1 MKIPKTLWIVLSA
14 SVVNVW
20 WHPKT
25 GATKMLCKGQ
35 QKNKMA
41 ISMASK
47 CLWCVLEW
55 TSNEESTKN
64 GFTTLLLPLTGLDF
78 FSLVCFDR
86 AMVFRQYW
94 DFLETKK
101 REKLKMRYHWSRQP
115 PIKES
120 LWHFTNTTS
129 NIDDIGDNLLRQ
141 VMLCAPLPAHGLKRK
156 TFADISLM
164 WRFFFVKMTANSEVG
179 WLSARGYG
187 SFFFSGKIPK

>member
-1 MKIPKTLWIVLSA
+1 
-14 SVVNVW
+14 
-20 WHPKT
+20 
-25 GATKMLCKGQ
+25 
-35 QKNKMA
+35 
-41 ISMASK
+41 MASK

-94 DFLETKK
+94 DFLERKK

-187 SFFFSGKIPK
+187 SFFSSMQKAEVLVFLFVGWCTKMFFLSVIMFLL

>member
-1 MKIPKTLWIVLSA
+1 M
-14 SVVNVW
+14 SVVCFRV
-20 WHPKT
+20 
-25 GATKMLCKGQ
+25 
-35 QKNKMA
+35 NKQWRVDKKWFYNFVIA
-41 ISMASK
+41 ID
-47 CLWCVLEW
+47 W
-55 TSNEESTKN
+55 
-64 GFTTLLLPLTGLDF
+64 FRF

-101 REKLKMRYHWSRQP
+101 REKLKMRYHLSRQP

-164 WRFFFVKMTANSEVG
+164 WRFFFSWK
-179 WLSARGYG
+179 WLQTLRLVDCQLEDTDP
-187 SFFFSGKIPK
+187 FFSGKIPKWVSL

>member
-1 MKIPKTLWIVLSA
+1 M
-14 SVVNVW
+14 SVVCFRV
-20 WHPKT
+20 
-25 GATKMLCKGQ
+25 
-35 QKNKMA
+35 NKQWRVDKKWFYNLVIA
-41 ISMASK
+41 IDWFRFFSA
-47 CLWCVLEW
+47 LYV
-55 TSNEESTKN
+55 
-64 GFTTLLLPLTGLDF
+64 LTGQWF
-78 FSLVCFDR
+78 FVNIEIFWR
-86 AMVFRQYW
+86 R
-94 DFLETKK
+94 KR

-120 LWHFTNTTS
+120 LWHFTNATS

-187 SFFFSGKIPK
+187 SFFFQEKFQNR